1 MDLGFRYKQVRS
13 EATGGVGGVDA
24 STIVPRLAASYDLAG
39 DGRYVLHAT
48 YGHYASLYN
57 PRTFAVNTN
66 VGNPDDLIR
75 IYTGPPGAGRDFAP
89 GFDPSNY
96 LTVAGIFPTDNVFLK
111 DGLSSTLKQEFTGSG
126 DMAVGPRGH
135 AKLTY
140 INQRLDTFVEDFVDL
155 TTGETTIIRDGQN
168 FGTFSSQVYR
178 NSDVP
183 TRRYLA
189 VQLHAQQRINSR
201 WQDDGHWTVQVENDG
216 NFEGEARNCPGTP
229 SPFGDYPEIFTA
241 ARHYPTGPLS
251 SFQPHKLPVWSL
263 YDLGL
268 GGSGDVYLGAL
279 WRYNSSQAYNLDAT
293 RQPLSAVQ
301 GDLTAACA
309 SRPPNQTLFFGD
321 RGSEWFS
328 GYGLLDLSVNLE
340 IPVWQSLR
348 PWLKVEMFNVLSND
362 SLIAWHTTVRPD
374 PDSPKL
380 RDTPLGARRGSERP
394 DPGRA
399 PAAYVWGDALDEL
412 DRRAPDVREIHY
424 RMHCVSHPRTRPT
437 EMLEGAALQ
446 STSHQVQQF

>member
-1 MDLGFRYKQVRS
+1 
-13 EATGGVGGVDA
+13 
-24 STIVPRLAASYDLAG
+24 
-39 DGRYVLHAT
+39 
-48 YGHYASLYN
+48 
-57 PRTFAVNTN
+57 
-66 VGNPDDLIR
+66 
-75 IYTGPPGAGRDFAP
+75 
-89 GFDPSNY
+89 
-96 LTVAGIFPTDNVFLK
+96 
-111 DGLSSTLKQEFTGSG
+111 
-126 DMAVGPRGH
+126 MAVGPRGH

-140 INQRLDTFVEDFVDL
+140 INQRLDNFVEDFVDL

-201 WQDDGHWTVQVENDG
+201 WQDDRHWT
-216 NFEGEARNCPGTP
+216 
-229 SPFGDYPEIFTA
+229 
-241 ARHYPTGPLS
+241 
-251 SFQPHKLPVWSL
+251 
-263 YDLGL
+263 
-268 GGSGDVYLGAL
+268 
-279 WRYNSSQAYNLDAT
+279 
-293 RQPLSAVQ
+293 VQ

-424 RMHCVSHPRTRPT
+424 RMHCVSHPRPRPT